1 MNIFRTVKVNEPN
14 KNHFLD
20 QQVFQDMITSS
31 LSSSN
36 GGGSSIA
43 DILPYLSRYEPHLT
57 LKVRSLETS
66 AAMVTYCTPPSSS
79 SSIHQRWGQQSECF
93 TSFFHRLH
101 VSFSYCHNNGL
112 SLRKRLVSVSIQH
125 FSDYTVKP
133 KCKWILEGKK
143 KKTFQRLTLY
153 VHTDSGR
160 VKNTR
165 MPLQRRWK
173 CCVTSTG
180 GWMD

>member
-1 MNIFRTVKVNEPN
+1 
-14 KNHFLD
+14 
-20 QQVFQDMITSS
+20 MITSS

-36 GGGSSIA
+36 GASSSIA

-93 TSFFHRLH
+93 TSFFTISMWDSHN
-101 VSFSYCHNNGL
+101 VITMACHWGKRWFPCQSSIFLTTLWSL
-112 SLRKRLVSVSIQH
+112 SANESWK
-125 FSDYTVKP
+125 
-133 KCKWILEGKK
+133 GK
-143 KKTFQRLTLY
+143 KKTFQKLTLY
-153 VHTDSGR
+153 IHADSGR